1 MLIVI
6 GTLAAVLTL
15 VWAMYTYY
23 KPHPQQTEAPI
34 VLQMESRR
42 LSQSVRANVV
52 NDAVVFLDWIQKN
65 HNAYIHS
72 YPSFVSIRP
81 YLTVLQ
87 RDGFV
92 SKSDVSNMQGEV
104 FELTA
109 EGQKALITAG
119 LRLV

>member
-6 GTLAAVLTL
+6 GTGAAVLTL
-15 VWAMYTYY
+15 VWAIYTYY
-23 KPHPQQTEAPI
+23 KPRPQQTEEPV
-34 VLQMESRR
+34 VLQMESR
-42 LSQSVRANVV
+42 LSQSVPANLV

-81 YLTVLQ
+81 YLTILQ
-87 RDGFV
+87 QDGFV
-92 SKSDVSNMQGEV
+92 NKSDVSNMQGEV

-109 EGQKALITAG
+109 EGHKALIAAG
-119 LRLV
+119 VRLV